1 MEDEYLYHLEID
13 KPYQCLD
20 LEDLPN
26 EIWIDAF
33 GYDGIYEVSNLGRVK
48 SLEREV
54 PTRWGTTTVTIPT
67 KILKQ
72 SIVKA
77 KNGRVCG
84 LIVNI
89 GRKSRTALRFIFEC
103 FHPDVDFLPK
113 ECVMHVNKNLLDN
126 RIDNLK
132 KVTRGKSKATDMV
145 KSIPTIICTPKNLKK
160 ANEANRE
167 FYDNRTHKECS
178 TCGKIDMV
186 EDFPD
191 NVSRCQ
197 RCINNYNIKK
207 RNNYTY
213 KNKKKTCNRCSKIK
227 WDKDFPKANNTCKK
241 CRYESYRIFQLEQKE
256 NLGDSYV
263 KQYGKNT
270 YGYKEFTPDLIDEL
284 REEIKEKRKPKH
296 IYDNKE
302 FINTKAFA
310 EYISSK
316 YKVPVTTVKQRIG
329 SGKTEY
335 ECTLNRT
342 QFLRH
347 NKNK

>member
-1 MEDEYLYHLEID
+1 MEDEYLYHMGID
-13 KPYQCLD
+13 KPYLCLD

-33 GYDGIYEVSNLGRVK
+33 GYDGIYEVSNLGRIK

-72 SIVKA
+72 CIVKT
-77 KNGRVCG
+77 KNGSVAG
-84 LIVNI
+84 LIASI
-89 GRKSRTALRFIFEC
+89 GGKSRTASRFIFEC

-132 KVTRGKSKATDMV
+132 KVTRKKSKATDMA

-160 ANEANRE
+160 AQETNRE

-178 TCGKIDMV
+178 TCGKIDRV
-186 EDFPD
+186 ECFPD

-197 RCINNYNIKK
+197 KCINNYCIEK
-207 RNNYTY
+207 RNNYKY
-213 KNKKKTCNRCSKIK
+213 KNTKKTCNRCHKIK

-241 CRYESYRIFQLEQKE
+241 CRYEVYRIFQLKQKE

-263 KQYGKNT
+263 KEYGRYT
-270 YGYKEFTPDLIDEL
+270 YGYKEFTPNLIHEL

-296 IYDNKE
+296 IYDDKE
-302 FINTKAFA
+302 FKTTREFA
-310 EYISSK
+310 KYISSK
-316 YKVPVTTVKQRIG
+316 YKVPVTTVEKRI
-329 SGKTEY
+329 SLGKTEY